1 MRDSKIESSFV
12 ATNSICQGEHIGF
25 LWKDLFDDGIKIN
38 FGWSS
43 FRWENETPNKKFMAQ
58 VFCVIV
64 GFSRFDR
71 KIKLLDG
78 VEVNQINGYLQDAP
92 NVCIES
98 RRDSVM
104 DVPKMT
110 VGNRPADG
118 GNLIIE
124 AKDLDAFIEKDP
136 RAKKFVKRLI
146 GAEEFLHNLP
156 RYCLWLVDAE
166 PSEIKSMKNVYD
178 RVEKCRAD
186 RLKGAKD
193 RQELAKTPWL
203 FREQMNPDR
212 FLVIPLI
219 AASRREYMPIGYLDS
234 ETIATDRIGV
244 IPNGSLEL
252 FGILSS
258 RIHVIWMKSIAGYL
272 GTSYIYSVNIVYNNF
287 PFPKHNPK
295 IESTAQKILDAR
307 SNHPNSSLAELYD
320 PNLMPTDLRKAHEEN
335 DRAVLDSY
343 GFPRWITESEIVSK
357 LFEMYQKLIDGGD
370 SSC

>member
-1 MRDSKIESSFV
+1 M
-12 ATNSICQGEHIGF
+12 
-25 LWKDLFDDGIKIN
+25 LDGI
-38 FGWSS
+38 
-43 FRWENETPNKKFMAQ
+43 E
-58 VFCVIV
+58 V
-64 GFSRFDR
+64 SR
-71 KIKLLDG
+71 
-78 VEVNQINGYLQDAP
+78 INGYLQDAP
-92 NVCIES
+92 IVCIERS
-98 RRDSVM
+98 NDTIL
-104 DVPKMT
+104 DVPKMIT
-110 VGNRPADG
+110 GNMPVDG

-124 AKDLDAFIEKDP
+124 AKDLDAFIEKEP
-136 RAKKFVKRLI
+136 RSRKFIKRLI

-203 FREQMNPDR
+203 FREQFNPDR

-219 AASRREYMPIGYLDS
+219 ATSRREYMPIGYLDS
-234 ETIATDRIGV
+234 ETIATDRIGI

-287 PFPKHNPK
+287 PFPKSNPK
-295 IESTAQKILDAR
+295 IEITAQKILDAR

-320 PNLMPTDLRKAHEEN
+320 PNLMPPDLRKAHDEN
-335 DRAVLDSY
+335 DRAVLDAY
-343 GFPRWITESEIVSK
+343 GFPHDISESEIVSR
-357 LFEMYQKLIDGGD
+357 LFEMYQDLTAERN
-370 SSC
+370 